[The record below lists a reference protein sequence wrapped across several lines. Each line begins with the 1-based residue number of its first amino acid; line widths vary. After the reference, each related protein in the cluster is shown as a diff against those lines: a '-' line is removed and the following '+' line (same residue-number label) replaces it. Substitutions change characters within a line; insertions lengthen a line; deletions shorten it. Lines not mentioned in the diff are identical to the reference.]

1 MSRIHVDESRLLS
14 TLKELIAIES
24 VNPSLVQGGSGETKI
39 AQHIGDRLET
49 IGLEVQYQQ
58 LGQNRQ
64 NVVAR
69 LRGRGDGGLSLMLNG
84 HTDTVGIAGMETPAL
99 TATCQ
104 DGKVYGRGAFDMK
117 GGLAAM
123 VGVAESLADAKTKL
137 RGDLV
142 LAFMA
147 DEEYASMGTEALTK
161 EYGADAAIVTE
172 PTNLDVIVTHRGF
185 AWASVDVFGKAAHG
199 SRYDVGVDAI
209 AKAGKFLVALE
220 QMDTGFEGLKPHP
233 LLGRPSVHASLIR
246 GGAELSTYPDYCR
259 VDLERR
265 TMPSESQ
272 QTFEKE
278 LKALIE
284 RVASS
289 DSEFR
294 AQSNVFFYRPALEVS
309 EHLDLIHIL
318 RQETHKATGRDPRLV
333 GAGWWTDAALL
344 KDAGIPAVL
353 FGHSGDGAHAPVEYA
368 DFKSLVQ
375 MTHALIG
382 TTVTFCS

>member
-1 MSRIHVDESRLLS
+1 MNKIHVDESRLLS

-24 VNPSLVQGGSGETKI
+24 VNSSLVQGGSGESEI
-39 AQHIGDRLET
+39 ARFIGDRLER
-49 IGLEVQYQQ
+49 IGLEVQYQP

-64 NVVAR
+64 NVVAT
-69 LRGRGDGGLSLMLNG
+69 LRGGDDGGRSLMLNG
-84 HTDTVGIAGMETPAL
+84 HTDTVGTSGMETPAL
-99 TATCQ
+99 MATYR

-117 GGLAAM
+117 GGLAAIIS
-123 VGVAESLADAKTKL
+123 VAESLADAKTEL

-142 LAFMA
+142 LAFVA

-185 AWASVDVFGKAAHG
+185 AWANVDVFGKAAHG

-220 QMDTGFEGLKPHP
+220 QMDRGFEELKPHP

-246 GGAELSTYPDYCR
+246 GGAELSTYPDHCR
-259 VDLERR
+259 IDLERR

-272 QTFEKE
+272 QTVQEE
-278 LKALIE
+278 LRELIDHIT
-284 RVASS
+284 AN

-294 AQSNVFFYRPALEVS
+294 AESNVFFYRPALEVS
-309 EHLDLIHIL
+309 EHLDLIRIL
-318 RQETHKATGRDPRLV
+318 RQETHKATGREPKLV

-353 FGHSGDGAHAPVEYA
+353 FGHSGEGAHAPIEYA